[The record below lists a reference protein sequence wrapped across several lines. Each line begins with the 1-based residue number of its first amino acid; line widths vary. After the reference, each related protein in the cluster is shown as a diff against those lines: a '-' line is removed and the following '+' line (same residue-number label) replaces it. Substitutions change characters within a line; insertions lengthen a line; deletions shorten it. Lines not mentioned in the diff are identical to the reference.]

1 MALQPFESGG
11 WPGIG
16 TIDADS
22 PIAETSHPFH
32 FQEFFFMGPIL
43 LIILVLLLLGS
54 IPVWPYSHNW
64 GYYPGGGLGLVLL
77 IVLLLVL
84 FGRI

>member
-1 MALQPFESGG
+1 
-11 WPGIG
+11 
-16 TIDADS
+16 
-22 PIAETSHPFH
+22 
-32 FQEFFFMGPIL
+32 MGPLL

-54 IPVWPYSHNW
+54 VPVWPYSRDW
-64 GYYPGGGLGLVLL
+64 GYYPGGGVGLVLL